1 MATLFI
7 SDLHLC
13 AQRPAVMTLFLD
25 FLRGRATHADALYIL
40 GDLFEYWIGD
50 DAAADAEFAA
60 VITGLRALTQRPPGE
75 SMDGRGRAL
84 SGTGAGESMD
94 GRGRALS
101 GTGAEMADV
110 LAPGLSRQTQGQ
122 FPVAGVP
129 VYVMHGN
136 RDFLLGKEFTQITGC
151 RLLPDPTLIDLY
163 GTPVLLMHGDT
174 LCTDDVDYQNFR
186 RIVRDPQWIK
196 KFLAQSRD
204 QRNAVVRDLRTTS
217 KAAMAEKPPDIMD
230 VNPSAVE
237 SVMRTHRVHHL
248 IHGHTHRPAQ
258 HDLLLDG
265 QPARRTVLGDWYE
278 QGSVLECDARGC
290 VLESLR

>member
-50 DAAADAEFAA
+50 DAVADAEFAA
-60 VITGLRALTQRPPGE
+60 VIAGLRALTQ
-75 SMDGRGRAL
+75 
-84 SGTGAGESMD
+84 SG
-94 GRGRALS
+94 
-101 GTGAEMADV
+101 
-110 LAPGLSRQTQGQ
+110 
-122 FPVAGVP
+122 VA

-136 RDFLLGKEFTQITGC
+136 RDFLLGEEFTQITGC

-204 QRNAVVRDLRTTS
+204 QRNAVVRDLRATS
-217 KAAMAEKPPDIMD
+217 KVAMAEKPPDIMD
-230 VNPSAVE
+230 VNPAAVE
-237 SVMRTHRVHHL
+237 TVMRTQRVHHL

-258 HDLLLDG
+258 HDLLIDG

-278 QGSVLECDARGC
+278 QGSVLACDARGC

>member
-13 AQRPAVMTLFLD
+13 AQRPAVMTLFLN

-60 VITGLRALTQRPPGE
+60 VIAGLRALTQRPPGE

-84 SGTGAGESMD
+84 SGTGAGRTE
-94 GRGRALS
+94 
-101 GTGAEMADV
+101 V
-110 LAPGLSRQTQGQ
+110 LAPGLSRQTQEQ
-122 FPVAGVP
+122 FPVSGVP

-136 RDFLLGKEFTQITGC
+136 RDFLLGEEFTQITGC

-204 QRNAVVRDLRTTS
+204 QRNAVVRDLRATS

-237 SVMRTHRVHHL
+237 SVMRAHRVHHL

-278 QGSVLECDARGC
+278 QGSVLECDAHGC